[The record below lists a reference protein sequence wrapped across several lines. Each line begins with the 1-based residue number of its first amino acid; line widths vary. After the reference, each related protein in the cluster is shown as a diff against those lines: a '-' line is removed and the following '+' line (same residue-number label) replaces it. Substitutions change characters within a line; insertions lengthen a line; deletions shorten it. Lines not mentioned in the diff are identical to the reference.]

1 MRKESDMKNELLTIG
16 PLTVYGYGFMIA
28 VGLLCAWYTAEKRA
42 RKLHLAYEHVFYLVV
57 WCAIGGFASAK
68 ILFCITEWRSF
79 LEDPLQLIGSEG
91 FVVYG
96 GIIGGI
102 LSGWIYCRVKKLK
115 FLSYFDL
122 MMPSIAL
129 AQGFGRIGCFL
140 AGCCYGKETSGPL
153 SVTFTNSDFAPNNV
167 ALIPTQIYS
176 SILDFGHFFL
186 LLYIARHKKADGQVA
201 ACYLIFYSIGR
212 FVLEFLRGDL
222 ERGSVGN
229 LSTSQFISIFT
240 VLAGIL
246 TWFLAE
252 KMNKSEKRA

>member
-1 MRKESDMKNELLTIG
+1 MKNELLTIG

-115 FLSYFDL
+115 FISYFEL
-122 MMPSIAL
+122 IMPSIAL
-129 AQGFGRIGCFL
+129 
-140 AGCCYGKETSGPL
+140 
-153 SVTFTNSDFAPNNV
+153 
-167 ALIPTQIYS
+167 
-176 SILDFGHFFL
+176 
-186 LLYIARHKKADGQVA
+186 
-201 ACYLIFYSIGR
+201 
-212 FVLEFLRGDL
+212 
-222 ERGSVGN
+222 
-229 LSTSQFISIFT
+229 SQ
-240 VLAGIL
+240 
-246 TWFLAE
+246 
-252 KMNKSEKRA
+252 

>member
-1 MRKESDMKNELLTIG
+1 M
-16 PLTVYGYGFMIA
+16 
-28 VGLLCAWYTAEKRA
+28 
-42 RKLHLAYEHVFYLVV
+42 
-57 WCAIGGFASAK
+57 
-68 ILFCITEWRSF
+68 
-79 LEDPLQLIGSEG
+79 
-91 FVVYG
+91 VYG

-201 ACYLIFYSIGR
+201 ACYLIFYSICR